1 MAHRIDRKPI
11 WYTATAIGITVAG
24 LALIGV
30 GIGVGIPAVII
41 GGVFAFAIGSIALL
55 FRSFG

>member
-1 MAHRIDRKPI
+1 MVHRIDRKQI
-11 WYTATAIGITVAG
+11 CYRATAIGITVAG
-24 LALIGV
+24 LALIGL
-30 GIGVGIPAVII
+30 GIGIGIPAVII